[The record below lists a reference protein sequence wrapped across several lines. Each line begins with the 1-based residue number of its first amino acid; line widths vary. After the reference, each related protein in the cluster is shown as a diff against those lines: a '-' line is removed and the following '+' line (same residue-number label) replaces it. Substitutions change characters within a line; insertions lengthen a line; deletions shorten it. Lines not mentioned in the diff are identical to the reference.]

1 MEKYINEPLIS
12 EKLEKQY
19 FKADSSGNLIIPAE
33 ISSRWGITP
42 GDQIQYIQ
50 NGSTLSLNLPMRL
63 DKLYI
68 EVTNKC
74 NLNCRTCIRH
84 VWNEPSGM
92 MSEDIFEAIVSGVSS
107 FPYLPR
113 KAFFGGFGEPLSHPK
128 ILEMIS
134 RLKSIGMFVELIT
147 NGTLLKKEMIAGLI
161 ESGLDSLWVS
171 LDGSTPESFS
181 DIRLGAELP
190 NILENLMVLKRLNGI
205 GRHGFHQHIEIGIAF
220 VAMKRNIDELPAV
233 IDIAHKIG
241 ACRILVTNVLPY
253 TDEMINEPLY
263 YGSINRKSFD
273 LDLPL
278 MDLDDITLRSIRRAA
293 DNIYVTIPFIPSD
306 NLRNRCPFI
315 EDGAGA
321 IGWNGDLSPC
331 LPLLHSHMSYLGFLH
346 YGSRYSKKWAVGN
359 VMDQNLYSLWNTP
372 EHKAFRKRVLE
383 FDFAPCVTCGGCDL
397 SEGNEEDC
405 IGNEHPTCGACL
417 WAQGI
422 IRCP

>member
-33 ISSRWGITP
+33 ISSRLGITP

-92 MSEDIFEAIVSGVSS
+92 MSEDIFKAIVSGVSS

-147 NGTLLKKEMIAGLI
+147 NGTLLKK
-161 ESGLDSLWVS
+161 
-171 LDGSTPESFS
+171 
-181 DIRLGAELP
+181 R
-190 NILENLMVLKRLNGI
+190 
-205 GRHGFHQHIEIGIAF
+205 
-220 VAMKRNIDELPAV
+220 
-233 IDIAHKIG
+233 
-241 ACRILVTNVLPY
+241 
-253 TDEMINEPLY
+253 
-263 YGSINRKSFD
+263 
-273 LDLPL
+273 
-278 MDLDDITLRSIRRAA
+278 
-293 DNIYVTIPFIPSD
+293 
-306 NLRNRCPFI
+306 
-315 EDGAGA
+315 
-321 IGWNGDLSPC
+321 
-331 LPLLHSHMSYLGFLH
+331 
-346 YGSRYSKKWAVGN
+346 
-359 VMDQNLYSLWNTP
+359 
-372 EHKAFRKRVLE
+372 
-383 FDFAPCVTCGGCDL
+383 
-397 SEGNEEDC
+397 
-405 IGNEHPTCGACL
+405 
-417 WAQGI
+417 
-422 IRCP
+422 